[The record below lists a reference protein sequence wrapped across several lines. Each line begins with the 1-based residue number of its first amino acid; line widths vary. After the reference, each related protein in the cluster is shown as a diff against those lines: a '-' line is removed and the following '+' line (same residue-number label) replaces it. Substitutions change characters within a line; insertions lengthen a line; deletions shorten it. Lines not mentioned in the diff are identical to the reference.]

1 MKRTILTAVS
11 LLFLFVLPP
20 HLSAGPRS
28 WQQAQKIAERI
39 GCWAKN
45 SVAPMTPGN
54 VFLKMGDKE
63 TAVPLKLTNWGDT
76 EVTSIS
82 YTFYYTDKQVSE
94 GPFVLNLDQT
104 LKDGETREVKI
115 PIKPGQKLGK
125 EELLF
130 NITQVNGQYNEASA
144 GYAYLTCCTVNKM
157 PHKRVLVEDYAGMWC
172 WHCPIGLVATD
183 AIARMYPDDVVAV
196 SVHKTDDI
204 SKVVSRG
211 VYEGLIDRY
220 AVTVPAVWVARDN
233 KAAGFDITDAFKIEK
248 SKVTYMN
255 MEVDAEWDENG
266 NNIRVK
272 TQVEPCMLPDEG
284 ETFAIGYVMT
294 ASGLSDDK
302 WRQESNYAEYS
313 SDSYKDAP
321 EEMKFYADAAN
332 YVEGWSQVKGM
343 VYNHVAIESQGM
355 DNGLEDSKMT
365 DFRADEVKTHS
376 TTFEGVNKYSV
387 IRDRS
392 KIEIAAVLFNTKTG
406 KIENAARCSV
416 RNHGT
421 TGIRPN
427 LVQEQKKTE
436 GIYDMQGRKVNGKP
450 TPGIYIVNGKKTVIR

>member
-11 LLFLFVLPP
+11 LLILFVLPP
-20 HLSAGPRS
+20 HLSAGPQS

-39 GCWAKN
+39 GCWAKY

-63 TAVPLKLTNWGDT
+63 TVVPLKLTNWGDT

-94 GPFVLNLDQT
+94 GPFVLNFDQP

-204 SKVVSRG
+204 SKVVSRL

-220 AVTVPAVWVARDN
+220 AVTVPSVWVARDN
-233 KAAGFDITDAFKIEK
+233 KAAGFDIT
-248 SKVTYMN
+248 
-255 MEVDAEWDENG
+255 
-266 NNIRVK
+266 
-272 TQVEPCMLPDEG
+272 
-284 ETFAIGYVMT
+284 
-294 ASGLSDDK
+294 
-302 WRQESNYAEYS
+302 
-313 SDSYKDAP
+313 
-321 EEMKFYADAAN
+321 DAAN

-427 LVQEQKKTE
+427 LVQEQKKQE

>member
-11 LLFLFVLPP
+11 LLILFVLPP
-20 HLSAGPRS
+20 HLSAGPQS

-63 TAVPLKLTNWGDT
+63 TVVPLKLTNWGDT

-94 GPFVLNLDQT
+94 GPFVLNFDQP

-157 PHKRVLVEDYAGMWC
+157 LHKRVLVEDYAGMWC

-204 SKVVSRG
+204 SKVVSRW

-233 KAAGFDITDAFKIEK
+233 KAAGFDIT
-248 SKVTYMN
+248 
-255 MEVDAEWDENG
+255 
-266 NNIRVK
+266 
-272 TQVEPCMLPDEG
+272 
-284 ETFAIGYVMT
+284 
-294 ASGLSDDK
+294 
-302 WRQESNYAEYS
+302 
-313 SDSYKDAP
+313 
-321 EEMKFYADAAN
+321 DAAN

-392 KIEIAAVLFNTKTG
+392 KIEIAVVLFNTKTG

-427 LVQEQKKTE
+427 LVQEQKKPE

>member
-11 LLFLFVLPP
+11 LLILFVLPP
-20 HLSAGPRS
+20 HLSAGPQS

-63 TAVPLKLTNWGDT
+63 TVVPLKLTNWGDT

-82 YTFYYTDKQVSE
+82 YTFCYTDKQVSE
-94 GPFVLNLDQT
+94 GPFVLNFDQP

-204 SKVVSRG
+204 SKVVSRW

-233 KAAGFDITDAFKIEK
+233 KAAGFDI
-248 SKVTYMN
+248 
-255 MEVDAEWDENG
+255 
-266 NNIRVK
+266 
-272 TQVEPCMLPDEG
+272 
-284 ETFAIGYVMT
+284 
-294 ASGLSDDK
+294 
-302 WRQESNYAEYS
+302 
-313 SDSYKDAP
+313 
-321 EEMKFYADAAN
+321 ADAAN

-427 LVQEQKKTE
+427 LVQEQKKPE

>member
-1 MKRTILTAVS
+1 MKRTILTAV
-11 LLFLFVLPP
+11 LLLILFVLPP
-20 HLSAGPRS
+20 HLSAGPQS

-63 TAVPLKLTNWGDT
+63 TVVPLKLTNWGDT

-94 GPFVLNLDQT
+94 GPFVLNFDQP

-204 SKVVSRG
+204 SKVVSRL

-220 AVTVPAVWVARDN
+220 AVTVPSVWVARDN
-233 KAAGFDITDAFKIEK
+233 KAAGFDIT
-248 SKVTYMN
+248 
-255 MEVDAEWDENG
+255 
-266 NNIRVK
+266 
-272 TQVEPCMLPDEG
+272 
-284 ETFAIGYVMT
+284 
-294 ASGLSDDK
+294 
-302 WRQESNYAEYS
+302 
-313 SDSYKDAP
+313 
-321 EEMKFYADAAN
+321 DAAN

-427 LVQEQKKTE
+427 LVQEQKKPE

>member
-11 LLFLFVLPP
+11 LLILFVLPH

-39 GCWAKN
+39 GCRAKN

-94 GPFVLNLDQT
+94 GPFVLHLDQP

-115 PIKPGQKLGK
+115 PIKLGQKLGK
-125 EELLF
+125 EEVLF

-233 KAAGFDITDAFKIEK
+233 KAAGFDITDA
-248 SKVTYMN
+248 
-255 MEVDAEWDENG
+255 
-266 NNIRVK
+266 
-272 TQVEPCMLPDEG
+272 
-284 ETFAIGYVMT
+284 
-294 ASGLSDDK
+294 
-302 WRQESNYAEYS
+302 
-313 SDSYKDAP
+313 
-321 EEMKFYADAAN
+321 AN
-332 YVEGWSQVKGM
+332 YVEGWSKVKGM

>member
-11 LLFLFVLPP
+11 LLILFVLPP
-20 HLSAGPRS
+20 HLSAGPQS

-54 VFLKMGDKE
+54 VFLKMGNKE
-63 TAVPLKLTNWGDT
+63 TVVPLKLTNWGDT

-94 GPFVLNLDQT
+94 GPFVLNFDQP

-204 SKVVSRG
+204 SKVVSRW

-233 KAAGFDITDAFKIEK
+233 KAAGFDIT
-248 SKVTYMN
+248 
-255 MEVDAEWDENG
+255 
-266 NNIRVK
+266 
-272 TQVEPCMLPDEG
+272 
-284 ETFAIGYVMT
+284 
-294 ASGLSDDK
+294 
-302 WRQESNYAEYS
+302 
-313 SDSYKDAP
+313 
-321 EEMKFYADAAN
+321 DAAN

-427 LVQEQKKTE
+427 LVQKQKKTE

-450 TPGIYIVNGKKTVIR
+450 TPGIYIVNGKKMVIR

>member
-11 LLFLFVLPP
+11 LLILFVLPP
-20 HLSAGPRS
+20 HLSAGPQS

-63 TAVPLKLTNWGDT
+63 TVVPLKLTNWGDT

-94 GPFVLNLDQT
+94 GPFVLNFDQP

-204 SKVVSRG
+204 SKVVSRW

-220 AVTVPAVWVARDN
+220 AVTVPSVWVARDN
-233 KAAGFDITDAFKIEK
+233 KAAGFDIT
-248 SKVTYMN
+248 
-255 MEVDAEWDENG
+255 
-266 NNIRVK
+266 
-272 TQVEPCMLPDEG
+272 
-284 ETFAIGYVMT
+284 
-294 ASGLSDDK
+294 
-302 WRQESNYAEYS
+302 
-313 SDSYKDAP
+313 
-321 EEMKFYADAAN
+321 DAAN

-421 TGIRPN
+421 TGIRSN
-427 LVQEQKKTE
+427 LVQEQKKPE

>member
-11 LLFLFVLPP
+11 LLILFVLPP
-20 HLSAGPRS
+20 HLSAGPQS

-63 TAVPLKLTNWGDT
+63 TVVPLKLTNWGDT

-94 GPFVLNLDQT
+94 GPFVLNFDQP

-204 SKVVSRG
+204 SKVVSRL

-233 KAAGFDITDAFKIEK
+233 KAAGFDIT
-248 SKVTYMN
+248 
-255 MEVDAEWDENG
+255 
-266 NNIRVK
+266 
-272 TQVEPCMLPDEG
+272 
-284 ETFAIGYVMT
+284 
-294 ASGLSDDK
+294 
-302 WRQESNYAEYS
+302 
-313 SDSYKDAP
+313 
-321 EEMKFYADAAN
+321 DAAN

-376 TTFEGVNKYSV
+376 TTFEGVNQYSV

-427 LVQEQKKTE
+427 LVQEQKKPE

>member
-11 LLFLFVLPP
+11 LLILFVLPP
-20 HLSAGPRS
+20 HLSAGPQS

-63 TAVPLKLTNWGDT
+63 TVVPLKLTNWGDT

-94 GPFVLNLDQT
+94 GPFVLNFDQP
-104 LKDGETREVKI
+104 LKNGETREVKI

-204 SKVVSRG
+204 SKVVSRR

-220 AVTVPAVWVARDN
+220 AVTVPSVWVARDD
-233 KAAGFDITDAFKIEK
+233 KAAGFDIT
-248 SKVTYMN
+248 
-255 MEVDAEWDENG
+255 
-266 NNIRVK
+266 
-272 TQVEPCMLPDEG
+272 
-284 ETFAIGYVMT
+284 
-294 ASGLSDDK
+294 
-302 WRQESNYAEYS
+302 
-313 SDSYKDAP
+313 
-321 EEMKFYADAAN
+321 DAAN

-406 KIENAARCSV
+406 KIENATRCSV

-427 LVQEQKKTE
+427 LVQEQKKPE

>member
-11 LLFLFVLPP
+11 LLILFVLPP
-20 HLSAGPRS
+20 HLSAGPQS

-63 TAVPLKLTNWGDT
+63 TVVPLKLTNWGDT

-94 GPFVLNLDQT
+94 GPFVLNFDQP

-144 GYAYLTCCTVNKM
+144 RYAYLTCCTVNKM

-204 SKVVSRG
+204 SKVVSRW

-233 KAAGFDITDAFKIEK
+233 KAAGFDITDA
-248 SKVTYMN
+248 
-255 MEVDAEWDENG
+255 
-266 NNIRVK
+266 
-272 TQVEPCMLPDEG
+272 
-284 ETFAIGYVMT
+284 
-294 ASGLSDDK
+294 
-302 WRQESNYAEYS
+302 
-313 SDSYKDAP
+313 
-321 EEMKFYADAAN
+321 AN
-332 YVEGWSQVKGM
+332 YVEGWLQVKGM

-427 LVQEQKKTE
+427 LVQEQKKPE

>member
-11 LLFLFVLPP
+11 LLILFVLPP
-20 HLSAGPRS
+20 HLSAGPQS

-63 TAVPLKLTNWGDT
+63 TVVPLKLTNWGDT

-94 GPFVLNLDQT
+94 GPFVLNFDQP
-104 LKDGETREVKI
+104 LKNGETREVKI

-204 SKVVSRG
+204 SKVVSRL

-220 AVTVPAVWVARDN
+220 AVTVPSVWVARDN
-233 KAAGFDITDAFKIEK
+233 KAAGFDIT
-248 SKVTYMN
+248 
-255 MEVDAEWDENG
+255 
-266 NNIRVK
+266 
-272 TQVEPCMLPDEG
+272 
-284 ETFAIGYVMT
+284 
-294 ASGLSDDK
+294 
-302 WRQESNYAEYS
+302 
-313 SDSYKDAP
+313 
-321 EEMKFYADAAN
+321 DAAN

-436 GIYDMQGRKVNGKP
+436 GIYDMLGRKVNGKP

>member
-11 LLFLFVLPP
+11 LLILFVLPP
-20 HLSAGPRS
+20 HLSAGPQS

-63 TAVPLKLTNWGDT
+63 TVVPLKLTSWGDT

-94 GPFVLNLDQT
+94 GPFVLNFDQP

-204 SKVVSRG
+204 SKVVSRW

-233 KAAGFDITDAFKIEK
+233 KAAGFDIT
-248 SKVTYMN
+248 
-255 MEVDAEWDENG
+255 
-266 NNIRVK
+266 
-272 TQVEPCMLPDEG
+272 
-284 ETFAIGYVMT
+284 
-294 ASGLSDDK
+294 
-302 WRQESNYAEYS
+302 
-313 SDSYKDAP
+313 
-321 EEMKFYADAAN
+321 DAAN

>member
-1 MKRTILTAVS
+1 
-11 LLFLFVLPP
+11 
-20 HLSAGPRS
+20 
-28 WQQAQKIAERI
+28 
-39 GCWAKN
+39 
-45 SVAPMTPGN
+45 MTPGN

-63 TAVPLKLTNWGDT
+63 TVVPLKLTNWGDT

-94 GPFVLNLDQT
+94 GPFVLNFDQP

-125 EELLF
+125 EEVLF

-204 SKVVSRG
+204 SKVVSRL

-220 AVTVPAVWVARDN
+220 AVTVPSVWVARDN
-233 KAAGFDITDAFKIEK
+233 KAAGFDIT
-248 SKVTYMN
+248 
-255 MEVDAEWDENG
+255 
-266 NNIRVK
+266 
-272 TQVEPCMLPDEG
+272 
-284 ETFAIGYVMT
+284 
-294 ASGLSDDK
+294 
-302 WRQESNYAEYS
+302 
-313 SDSYKDAP
+313 
-321 EEMKFYADAAN
+321 DAAN

-427 LVQEQKKTE
+427 LVQELKKPE
-436 GIYDMQGRKVNGKP
+436 GIYDMQGRKVNGKLK
-450 TPGIYIVNGKKTVIR
+450 PGIYIVNGKKTVIR

>member
-11 LLFLFVLPP
+11 LLILFVLPP
-20 HLSAGPRS
+20 HLSAGPQS

-63 TAVPLKLTNWGDT
+63 TVVPLKLTNWGDT

-94 GPFVLNLDQT
+94 GPFVLNFDQP

-183 AIARMYPDDVVAV
+183 AIARMYPDDVVTV

-204 SKVVSRG
+204 SKVVSRW

-220 AVTVPAVWVARDN
+220 AVTFPSVWVARDN
-233 KAAGFDITDAFKIEK
+233 KAAGFDIT
-248 SKVTYMN
+248 
-255 MEVDAEWDENG
+255 
-266 NNIRVK
+266 
-272 TQVEPCMLPDEG
+272 
-284 ETFAIGYVMT
+284 
-294 ASGLSDDK
+294 
-302 WRQESNYAEYS
+302 
-313 SDSYKDAP
+313 
-321 EEMKFYADAAN
+321 DAAN

>member
-11 LLFLFVLPP
+11 LLILFVLPP
-20 HLSAGPRS
+20 HLSAGPQS

-63 TAVPLKLTNWGDT
+63 TVVPLKLTNWGDT

-94 GPFVLNLDQT
+94 GPFVLNFDQP
-104 LKDGETREVKI
+104 LKNGETREVKI

-204 SKVVSRG
+204 SKVVSRW

-233 KAAGFDITDAFKIEK
+233 KAAGFDIT
-248 SKVTYMN
+248 
-255 MEVDAEWDENG
+255 
-266 NNIRVK
+266 
-272 TQVEPCMLPDEG
+272 
-284 ETFAIGYVMT
+284 
-294 ASGLSDDK
+294 
-302 WRQESNYAEYS
+302 
-313 SDSYKDAP
+313 
-321 EEMKFYADAAN
+321 DAAN

-376 TTFEGVNKYSV
+376 TTFEGVNNYSV

-427 LVQEQKKTE
+427 LVQEQKKNE

>member
-11 LLFLFVLPP
+11 LLILFVLPP
-20 HLSAGPRS
+20 HLSAGPQS

-63 TAVPLKLTNWGDT
+63 TVVPLKLTNWGDT

-94 GPFVLNLDQT
+94 GPFVLNFDQP

-204 SKVVSRG
+204 SKVVSRR

-233 KAAGFDITDAFKIEK
+233 KAAGFDIT
-248 SKVTYMN
+248 
-255 MEVDAEWDENG
+255 
-266 NNIRVK
+266 
-272 TQVEPCMLPDEG
+272 
-284 ETFAIGYVMT
+284 
-294 ASGLSDDK
+294 
-302 WRQESNYAEYS
+302 
-313 SDSYKDAP
+313 
-321 EEMKFYADAAN
+321 DAAN

>member
-11 LLFLFVLPP
+11 LLILFVLPP
-20 HLSAGPRS
+20 HLSAGPQS
-28 WQQAQKIAERI
+28 WQQAQNIAERI

-63 TAVPLKLTNWGDT
+63 TVVPLKLTNWGDT

-94 GPFVLNLDQT
+94 GPFVLNFDQP
-104 LKDGETREVKI
+104 LKNGETREVKI

-204 SKVVSRG
+204 SKVVSRW

-233 KAAGFDITDAFKIEK
+233 KAAGFDIT
-248 SKVTYMN
+248 
-255 MEVDAEWDENG
+255 
-266 NNIRVK
+266 
-272 TQVEPCMLPDEG
+272 
-284 ETFAIGYVMT
+284 
-294 ASGLSDDK
+294 
-302 WRQESNYAEYS
+302 
-313 SDSYKDAP
+313 
-321 EEMKFYADAAN
+321 DAAN

-421 TGIRPN
+421 IGIRPN

>member
-11 LLFLFVLPP
+11 LLILFVLPP
-20 HLSAGPRS
+20 HLSAGPQS

-63 TAVPLKLTNWGDT
+63 TVVPLKLTNWGDT

-94 GPFVLNLDQT
+94 GPFVLNFDQP

-157 PHKRVLVEDYAGMWC
+157 LHKRVLVEDYAGMWC

-204 SKVVSRG
+204 SKVVSRW

-233 KAAGFDITDAFKIEK
+233 KAAGFDIT
-248 SKVTYMN
+248 
-255 MEVDAEWDENG
+255 
-266 NNIRVK
+266 
-272 TQVEPCMLPDEG
+272 
-284 ETFAIGYVMT
+284 
-294 ASGLSDDK
+294 
-302 WRQESNYAEYS
+302 
-313 SDSYKDAP
+313 
-321 EEMKFYADAAN
+321 DAAN

>member
-11 LLFLFVLPP
+11 LLILFVLPH

-94 GPFVLNLDQT
+94 GPFVLHLDQP
-104 LKDGETREVKI
+104 LKDGEMREVKI

-204 SKVVSRG
+204 SKVVSRW

-233 KAAGFDITDAFKIEK
+233 KAAGFDIT
-248 SKVTYMN
+248 
-255 MEVDAEWDENG
+255 
-266 NNIRVK
+266 
-272 TQVEPCMLPDEG
+272 
-284 ETFAIGYVMT
+284 
-294 ASGLSDDK
+294 
-302 WRQESNYAEYS
+302 
-313 SDSYKDAP
+313 
-321 EEMKFYADAAN
+321 DAAN

-427 LVQEQKKTE
+427 LVQEQKKPE

>member
-11 LLFLFVLPP
+11 LLILFVLPP
-20 HLSAGPRS
+20 HLSAGPQS

-54 VFLKMGDKE
+54 VFLKMGNKE
-63 TAVPLKLTNWGDT
+63 TVVPLKLTNWGDA

-94 GPFVLNLDQT
+94 GPFVLNFDQP

-157 PHKRVLVEDYAGMWC
+157 LHKRVLVEDYAGMWC

-204 SKVVSRG
+204 SKVVSRW

-233 KAAGFDITDAFKIEK
+233 KAAGFDIT
-248 SKVTYMN
+248 
-255 MEVDAEWDENG
+255 
-266 NNIRVK
+266 
-272 TQVEPCMLPDEG
+272 
-284 ETFAIGYVMT
+284 
-294 ASGLSDDK
+294 
-302 WRQESNYAEYS
+302 
-313 SDSYKDAP
+313 
-321 EEMKFYADAAN
+321 DAAN

-376 TTFEGVNKYSV
+376 TTFEGINKYSV

>member
-11 LLFLFVLPP
+11 LLILFVLPP
-20 HLSAGPRS
+20 HLSAGPQS

-63 TAVPLKLTNWGDT
+63 TVVPLKLTNWGDT

-94 GPFVLNLDQT
+94 GPFVLNFDQP

-172 WHCPIGLVATD
+172 WHCPVGLVATD

-204 SKVVSRG
+204 SKVVSRS

-233 KAAGFDITDAFKIEK
+233 KAAGFDIT
-248 SKVTYMN
+248 
-255 MEVDAEWDENG
+255 
-266 NNIRVK
+266 
-272 TQVEPCMLPDEG
+272 
-284 ETFAIGYVMT
+284 
-294 ASGLSDDK
+294 
-302 WRQESNYAEYS
+302 
-313 SDSYKDAP
+313 
-321 EEMKFYADAAN
+321 DAAN

>member
-11 LLFLFVLPP
+11 LLILFVLPH

-94 GPFVLNLDQT
+94 GPFVLNFDQP

-233 KAAGFDITDAFKIEK
+233 KAAGFDITDA
-248 SKVTYMN
+248 
-255 MEVDAEWDENG
+255 
-266 NNIRVK
+266 
-272 TQVEPCMLPDEG
+272 
-284 ETFAIGYVMT
+284 
-294 ASGLSDDK
+294 
-302 WRQESNYAEYS
+302 
-313 SDSYKDAP
+313 
-321 EEMKFYADAAN
+321 AN
-332 YVEGWSQVKGM
+332 YVEGWSQVKGI

-427 LVQEQKKTE
+427 LVQEQKKQE

>member
-11 LLFLFVLPP
+11 LLILFVLPP
-20 HLSAGPRS
+20 HLSAGPQS

-63 TAVPLKLTNWGDT
+63 TVVPLKLTNWGDT

-94 GPFVLNLDQT
+94 GPFVLNFDQP

-204 SKVVSRG
+204 SKVVSRR

-233 KAAGFDITDAFKIEK
+233 KAAGFDIT
-248 SKVTYMN
+248 
-255 MEVDAEWDENG
+255 
-266 NNIRVK
+266 
-272 TQVEPCMLPDEG
+272 
-284 ETFAIGYVMT
+284 
-294 ASGLSDDK
+294 
-302 WRQESNYAEYS
+302 
-313 SDSYKDAP
+313 
-321 EEMKFYADAAN
+321 DAAN

-427 LVQEQKKTE
+427 LVQEQKKQE
-436 GIYDMQGRKVNGKP
+436 GIFDMQGRKVNGKP

>member
-11 LLFLFVLPP
+11 LLILFVLPP
-20 HLSAGPRS
+20 HLSAGPQS

-63 TAVPLKLTNWGDT
+63 TVVPLKLTNWGDT

-94 GPFVLNLDQT
+94 GPFVLNFDQP

-204 SKVVSRG
+204 SKVVSRW

-233 KAAGFDITDAFKIEK
+233 KAAGFDITDA
-248 SKVTYMN
+248 
-255 MEVDAEWDENG
+255 
-266 NNIRVK
+266 
-272 TQVEPCMLPDEG
+272 
-284 ETFAIGYVMT
+284 
-294 ASGLSDDK
+294 
-302 WRQESNYAEYS
+302 
-313 SDSYKDAP
+313 
-321 EEMKFYADAAN
+321 AN

-355 DNGLEDSKMT
+355 DNGLEESKMT

-427 LVQEQKKTE
+427 LVQEQKKPE

>member
-11 LLFLFVLPP
+11 LLILFVLPP
-20 HLSAGPRS
+20 HLSAGPQS

-54 VFLKMGDKE
+54 VFLKMWDKE
-63 TAVPLKLTNWGDT
+63 TVVPLKLTNWGDT

-94 GPFVLNLDQT
+94 GPFVLNFDQP

-204 SKVVSRG
+204 SKVVSRL

-220 AVTVPAVWVARDN
+220 AVTVPSVWVARDN
-233 KAAGFDITDAFKIEK
+233 KAAGFDIT
-248 SKVTYMN
+248 
-255 MEVDAEWDENG
+255 
-266 NNIRVK
+266 
-272 TQVEPCMLPDEG
+272 
-284 ETFAIGYVMT
+284 
-294 ASGLSDDK
+294 
-302 WRQESNYAEYS
+302 
-313 SDSYKDAP
+313 
-321 EEMKFYADAAN
+321 DAAN

-427 LVQEQKKTE
+427 LVQEQKKPE

>member
-11 LLFLFVLPP
+11 LLILFVLPP
-20 HLSAGPRS
+20 HLSAGPQS

-63 TAVPLKLTNWGDT
+63 TVVPLKLTNWGDT

-94 GPFVLNLDQT
+94 GPFVLNFDQP
-104 LKDGETREVKI
+104 LKNGETREVKI

-130 NITQVNGQYNEASA
+130 NIPQVNGQYNEASA

-204 SKVVSRG
+204 SKVVSRL

-220 AVTVPAVWVARDN
+220 AVTVPSVWVARDN
-233 KAAGFDITDAFKIEK
+233 KAAGFDIT
-248 SKVTYMN
+248 
-255 MEVDAEWDENG
+255 
-266 NNIRVK
+266 
-272 TQVEPCMLPDEG
+272 
-284 ETFAIGYVMT
+284 
-294 ASGLSDDK
+294 
-302 WRQESNYAEYS
+302 
-313 SDSYKDAP
+313 
-321 EEMKFYADAAN
+321 DAAN

-416 RNHGT
+416 RNHDT

>member
-11 LLFLFVLPP
+11 LLILFVLPP
-20 HLSAGPRS
+20 HLSAGPQS

-63 TAVPLKLTNWGDT
+63 TVVPLKLTNWGDT

-94 GPFVLNLDQT
+94 GPFVLNFDQP

-115 PIKPGQKLGK
+115 PIKPGPKLGK
-125 EELLF
+125 EEVLF

-204 SKVVSRG
+204 SKVVSRS

-233 KAAGFDITDAFKIEK
+233 KAAGFDIT
-248 SKVTYMN
+248 
-255 MEVDAEWDENG
+255 
-266 NNIRVK
+266 
-272 TQVEPCMLPDEG
+272 
-284 ETFAIGYVMT
+284 
-294 ASGLSDDK
+294 
-302 WRQESNYAEYS
+302 
-313 SDSYKDAP
+313 
-321 EEMKFYADAAN
+321 DAAN

-416 RNHGT
+416 RNHDT

-427 LVQEQKKTE
+427 LVQEQKKPE

>member
-11 LLFLFVLPP
+11 LLILFVLPP
-20 HLSAGPRS
+20 HLSAGPQS

-63 TAVPLKLTNWGDT
+63 TVVPLKLTNWGDT

-94 GPFVLNLDQT
+94 GPFVLNFDQP

-183 AIARMYPDDVVAV
+183 VIARMYPDDVVAV

-204 SKVVSRG
+204 SKVVSRW

-233 KAAGFDITDAFKIEK
+233 KAAGFDIT
-248 SKVTYMN
+248 
-255 MEVDAEWDENG
+255 
-266 NNIRVK
+266 
-272 TQVEPCMLPDEG
+272 
-284 ETFAIGYVMT
+284 
-294 ASGLSDDK
+294 
-302 WRQESNYAEYS
+302 
-313 SDSYKDAP
+313 
-321 EEMKFYADAAN
+321 DAAN

-427 LVQEQKKTE
+427 LVQKQKKPE

>member
-11 LLFLFVLPP
+11 LLILFVLPP
-20 HLSAGPRS
+20 HLSAGPQS

-63 TAVPLKLTNWGDT
+63 TVVPLKLTNWGDT

-94 GPFVLNLDQT
+94 GPFVLNFDQP
-104 LKDGETREVKI
+104 LKNGETREVKI

-204 SKVVSRG
+204 SKVVSRL

-233 KAAGFDITDAFKIEK
+233 KAAGFDITDA
-248 SKVTYMN
+248 
-255 MEVDAEWDENG
+255 
-266 NNIRVK
+266 
-272 TQVEPCMLPDEG
+272 
-284 ETFAIGYVMT
+284 
-294 ASGLSDDK
+294 
-302 WRQESNYAEYS
+302 
-313 SDSYKDAP
+313 
-321 EEMKFYADAAN
+321 AN
-332 YVEGWSQVKGM
+332 YVEGWSHVKGM
-343 VYNHVAIESQGM
+343 VYNHVVIESQGM

-427 LVQEQKKTE
+427 LVQEQKKPE

>member
-11 LLFLFVLPP
+11 LLILFVLPP

-63 TAVPLKLTNWGDT
+63 TVVPLKLTNWGDT

-94 GPFVLNLDQT
+94 GPFVLNFDQP

-196 SVHKTDDI
+196 SVHKIDDI

-233 KAAGFDITDAFKIEK
+233 KAAGFDIT
-248 SKVTYMN
+248 
-255 MEVDAEWDENG
+255 
-266 NNIRVK
+266 
-272 TQVEPCMLPDEG
+272 
-284 ETFAIGYVMT
+284 
-294 ASGLSDDK
+294 
-302 WRQESNYAEYS
+302 
-313 SDSYKDAP
+313 
-321 EEMKFYADAAN
+321 DAAN

-427 LVQEQKKTE
+427 LVQEQKKPE

-450 TPGIYIVNGKKTVIR
+450 KPGIYIVNGKKTVIR

>member
-11 LLFLFVLPP
+11 LLILFVLPP
-20 HLSAGPRS
+20 HLSAGPQS

-63 TAVPLKLTNWGDT
+63 TVVPLKLTNWGDT

-94 GPFVLNLDQT
+94 GPFVLNFDQP

-144 GYAYLTCCTVNKM
+144 GYAYLTCFTVNKL

-204 SKVVSRG
+204 SKVVSRW

-233 KAAGFDITDAFKIEK
+233 KAAGFDIT
-248 SKVTYMN
+248 
-255 MEVDAEWDENG
+255 
-266 NNIRVK
+266 
-272 TQVEPCMLPDEG
+272 
-284 ETFAIGYVMT
+284 
-294 ASGLSDDK
+294 
-302 WRQESNYAEYS
+302 
-313 SDSYKDAP
+313 
-321 EEMKFYADAAN
+321 DAAN

-427 LVQEQKKTE
+427 LVQEQKKQE

>member
-11 LLFLFVLPP
+11 LLILFVLPP
-20 HLSAGPRS
+20 HLSAGPQS

-63 TAVPLKLTNWGDT
+63 TVVPLKLTNWGDT

-94 GPFVLNLDQT
+94 GPFVLNFDQP

-196 SVHKTDDI
+196 SVHKIDDI
-204 SKVVSRG
+204 SKVVSRW

-233 KAAGFDITDAFKIEK
+233 KAAGFDIT
-248 SKVTYMN
+248 
-255 MEVDAEWDENG
+255 
-266 NNIRVK
+266 
-272 TQVEPCMLPDEG
+272 
-284 ETFAIGYVMT
+284 
-294 ASGLSDDK
+294 
-302 WRQESNYAEYS
+302 
-313 SDSYKDAP
+313 
-321 EEMKFYADAAN
+321 DAAN

-450 TPGIYIVNGKKTVIR
+450 TTGIYIVNGKKTVIR

>member
-11 LLFLFVLPP
+11 LLILFVLPP
-20 HLSAGPRS
+20 HLSAGPQS

-63 TAVPLKLTNWGDT
+63 TVVPLKLTNWGDT

-94 GPFVLNLDQT
+94 GPFVLNFDQP

-204 SKVVSRG
+204 SKVVSRW

-233 KAAGFDITDAFKIEK
+233 KAAGFDIT
-248 SKVTYMN
+248 
-255 MEVDAEWDENG
+255 
-266 NNIRVK
+266 
-272 TQVEPCMLPDEG
+272 
-284 ETFAIGYVMT
+284 
-294 ASGLSDDK
+294 
-302 WRQESNYAEYS
+302 
-313 SDSYKDAP
+313 
-321 EEMKFYADAAN
+321 DAAN

-427 LVQEQKKTE
+427 LVQEQKKSE

>member
-11 LLFLFVLPP
+11 LLILFVLPP
-20 HLSAGPRS
+20 HLSAGSQS

-63 TAVPLKLTNWGDT
+63 TVVPLKLTNWGDT

-94 GPFVLNLDQT
+94 GPFVLNFDQP

-204 SKVVSRG
+204 SKVVSRL

-233 KAAGFDITDAFKIEK
+233 KAAGFDIT
-248 SKVTYMN
+248 
-255 MEVDAEWDENG
+255 
-266 NNIRVK
+266 
-272 TQVEPCMLPDEG
+272 
-284 ETFAIGYVMT
+284 
-294 ASGLSDDK
+294 
-302 WRQESNYAEYS
+302 
-313 SDSYKDAP
+313 
-321 EEMKFYADAAN
+321 DAAN

-427 LVQEQKKTE
+427 LVQEQKKQE

>member
-11 LLFLFVLPP
+11 LLILFVLPP
-20 HLSAGPRS
+20 HLSAGPQS

-63 TAVPLKLTNWGDT
+63 TVVPLKLTNWGDT

-94 GPFVLNLDQT
+94 GPFVLNFDQP
-104 LKDGETREVKI
+104 LKNGETREVKI

-204 SKVVSRG
+204 SKVVSRL

-233 KAAGFDITDAFKIEK
+233 KAAGFDIT
-248 SKVTYMN
+248 
-255 MEVDAEWDENG
+255 
-266 NNIRVK
+266 
-272 TQVEPCMLPDEG
+272 
-284 ETFAIGYVMT
+284 
-294 ASGLSDDK
+294 
-302 WRQESNYAEYS
+302 
-313 SDSYKDAP
+313 
-321 EEMKFYADAAN
+321 DAAN

>member
-11 LLFLFVLPP
+11 LLILFVLPP
-20 HLSAGPRS
+20 HLSAGPQS

-54 VFLKMGDKE
+54 VFLKMGNKE
-63 TAVPLKLTNWGDT
+63 TVVPLKLTNWGDT

-94 GPFVLNLDQT
+94 GPFVLNFDQP

-196 SVHKTDDI
+196 SVHKADDI

-233 KAAGFDITDAFKIEK
+233 KAAGFDIT
-248 SKVTYMN
+248 
-255 MEVDAEWDENG
+255 
-266 NNIRVK
+266 
-272 TQVEPCMLPDEG
+272 
-284 ETFAIGYVMT
+284 
-294 ASGLSDDK
+294 
-302 WRQESNYAEYS
+302 
-313 SDSYKDAP
+313 
-321 EEMKFYADAAN
+321 DAAN

-376 TTFEGVNKYSV
+376 TTFEGINKYSV

>member
-11 LLFLFVLPP
+11 LLILFVLPP
-20 HLSAGPRS
+20 HLSAGPQS

-63 TAVPLKLTNWGDT
+63 TVVPLKLTNWGDT

-94 GPFVLNLDQT
+94 GPFVLNFDQP

-204 SKVVSRG
+204 SKVVSRS

-233 KAAGFDITDAFKIEK
+233 KAAGFDITDA
-248 SKVTYMN
+248 
-255 MEVDAEWDENG
+255 
-266 NNIRVK
+266 
-272 TQVEPCMLPDEG
+272 
-284 ETFAIGYVMT
+284 
-294 ASGLSDDK
+294 
-302 WRQESNYAEYS
+302 
-313 SDSYKDAP
+313 
-321 EEMKFYADAAN
+321 AN

-355 DNGLEDSKMT
+355 DNALEDSKMT

-416 RNHGT
+416 RNHDT

-427 LVQEQKKTE
+427 LVQEQKKPE

>member
-11 LLFLFVLPP
+11 LLILFVLPP
-20 HLSAGPRS
+20 HLSAGPQS

-54 VFLKMGDKE
+54 VFLKMEDKE
-63 TAVPLKLTNWGDT
+63 TVVPLKLTNWGDT

-94 GPFVLNLDQT
+94 GPFVLNFDQP

-204 SKVVSRG
+204 SKVVSRW
-211 VYEGLIDRY
+211 VYKGLIDRY

-233 KAAGFDITDAFKIEK
+233 KAAGFDIT
-248 SKVTYMN
+248 
-255 MEVDAEWDENG
+255 
-266 NNIRVK
+266 
-272 TQVEPCMLPDEG
+272 
-284 ETFAIGYVMT
+284 
-294 ASGLSDDK
+294 
-302 WRQESNYAEYS
+302 
-313 SDSYKDAP
+313 
-321 EEMKFYADAAN
+321 DAAN

-355 DNGLEDSKMT
+355 DNGLEESKMT

>member
-11 LLFLFVLPP
+11 LLILFVLPP
-20 HLSAGPRS
+20 HLSAGPQS

-63 TAVPLKLTNWGDT
+63 TVVPLKLTNWGDT

-94 GPFVLNLDQT
+94 GPFVLNFDQP

-115 PIKPGQKLGK
+115 PIRPGQKLGK

-204 SKVVSRG
+204 SKVVSRW

-233 KAAGFDITDAFKIEK
+233 KAAGFDIT
-248 SKVTYMN
+248 
-255 MEVDAEWDENG
+255 
-266 NNIRVK
+266 
-272 TQVEPCMLPDEG
+272 
-284 ETFAIGYVMT
+284 
-294 ASGLSDDK
+294 
-302 WRQESNYAEYS
+302 
-313 SDSYKDAP
+313 
-321 EEMKFYADAAN
+321 DAAN

-376 TTFEGVNKYSV
+376 TTFEGVNQYSV

-427 LVQEQKKTE
+427 LVQEQKKQE